1 MASRKIDELL
11 PELQDN
17 YILFREAM
25 TEAGLDFIVTCTY
38 RSTEEQ
44 AELYAQ
50 GRTKPGRKVT
60 WTLKSKHCERKAF
73 DIAIKKDGS
82 PVWDVKVNV
91 NDNEIPDYEEAG
103 RIGKSAG
110 LVWGGDWKTPDMPHF
125 QLQEEQ

>member
-11 PELQDN
+11 PELQDK
-17 YILFREAM
+17 YILFRETM
-25 TEAGLDFIVTCTY
+25 TAAVLDFIVTCTY
-38 RSTEEQ
+38 RSPDEQ

-73 DIAIKKDGS
+73 DIAMM
-82 PVWDVKVNV
+82 VNGKISW
-91 NDNEIPDYEEAG
+91 NPDDYAKAG
-103 RIGKSAG
+103 EIGKSVG

-125 QLQEEQ
+125 QLKEDI